1 MVRPIHAKAMPVLLT
16 AEHEWDAWLMGS
28 IEDAIALQ
36 KPLANDLLRIV
47 AKGAKDDPV
56 PADE

>member
-1 MVRPIHAKAMPVLLT
+1 MPVLLT

-28 IEDAIALQ
+28 VEEAIALQ

-47 AKGAKDDPV
+47 AKGAKDDPA